1 MTASATFV
9 IAGAGLAGAKAAETL
24 RAEGFTGRVVLIGA
38 EPHRPYERPPLSKGL
53 LLGTAA
59 TDSVYVHEPDWYD
72 RHTVELRTGT
82 TVEAVDR
89 TGRRVRLGDGTDIAY
104 DRLLLA
110 TGASPR
116 TVPIPGARLDGV
128 LQLRTLADSGRI
140 AAAVHEGTRLVIIG
154 AGWIGL
160 EVAAAARARGAAV
173 TVVETAALPLH
184 RVLGDRLARYFADLH
199 TGHGVEFRFG
209 AGVREIRGTT
219 TVSHVVLNDGTLLPA
234 DTVLVAVGAVPRTGL
249 AEAAGLAVDNG
260 ILVDARLRTTDPHIF
275 AAGDVANV
283 DHPLLGGRVRVEH
296 WDNALHTGPAAA
308 RAMLDLPVSYDR
320 LPYFFTDQYDLG
332 MEYAGWTAPGA
343 ATDLVIRGSL
353 DQGEFIAFW
362 TQEGRV
368 VAGMN
373 VNVWDVT
380 DQIQDLIRAGLRT
393 GATVPA
399 DRLADPHASL
409 EAVLS

>member
-1 MTASATFV
+1 MAEQRTIV
-9 IAGAGLAGAKAAETL
+9 IVGAGLAGAKAAETL
-24 RAEGFTGRVVLIGA
+24 RAEGFTGRVVLVGA
-38 EPHRPYERPPLSKGL
+38 EPRRPYERPPLSKGL
-53 LLGTAA
+53 LLDTAA
-59 TDSVYVHEPDWYD
+59 PDSVYVHEPDWYD
-72 RHTVELRTGT
+72 RHAVELRTGVT
-82 TVEAVDR
+82 AQAIDR
-89 TGRRVRLGDGTDIAY
+89 AGRQVRLSDGADIAY

-116 TVPIPGARLDGV
+116 TVSLPGAGLDGV
-128 LQLRTLADSGRI
+128 LHLRTLNDSGRI
-140 AAAVHEGTRLVIIG
+140 AGAVHEGTRLVIIG

-160 EVAAAARARGAAV
+160 EVAAAARARGATV
-173 TVVETAALPLH
+173 TVVETAALPLY
-184 RVLGDRLARYFADLH
+184 RVLGDRLARFFADLH
-199 TGHGVEFRFG
+199 TGHGVAFHFG

-219 TVSHVVLNDGTLLPA
+219 TVSQVVLDDGTVLPA
-234 DTVLVAVGAVPRTGL
+234 DAVLVAVGVVPRTGL
-249 AEAAGLAVDNG
+249 ADAAGLPVDNG
-260 ILVDARLRTTDPHIF
+260 ILVDARLRTADPHIF
-275 AAGDVANV
+275 AAGDVANI

-332 MEYAGWTAPGA
+332 MEYAGWIAPGA
-343 ATDLVIRGSL
+343 RTDLVIRGSL

-399 DRLADPHASL
+399 DRLADPSASL
-409 EAVLS
+409 DAVLS